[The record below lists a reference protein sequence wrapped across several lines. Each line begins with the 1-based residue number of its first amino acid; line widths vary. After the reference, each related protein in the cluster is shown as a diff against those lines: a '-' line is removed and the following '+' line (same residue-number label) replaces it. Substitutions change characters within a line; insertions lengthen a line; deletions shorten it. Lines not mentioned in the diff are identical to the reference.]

1 MLWQKS
7 YYLKKKQGR
16 EHLLRNQV
24 VFLVSRKKR
33 YKEVYLFVPK
43 VNKTCENSF
52 LSLPNLEAHI
62 LTSYSWKQKA
72 ENCSLFFVSC
82 SVKHLFD
89 IQSWD
94 SVFSKYPFSPARL
107 VGSDKPCRSRLFH
120 GHLFELQGRALLL
133 SKKRK
138 VGWSF
143 VLQITF
149 QRNYCSKC
157 FFWVCFFPHGFSTVL
172 RSFFKSWGVSCEF
185 LFVQK
190 GRNEKTFQNRQRFS
204 IGVNENFNLR
214 KKIGLFF
221 EITANFYLFIF
232 LIHVSKFEISSEVFI
247 RFLCLYPTSFFSQ
260 FYVLFKKVK
269 VYQLHFEAY

>member
-24 VFLVSRKKR
+24 VFLVSRKKS
-33 YKEVYLFVPK
+33 YKEMYLFVPK

-52 LSLPNLEAHI
+52 LSLPDLEAHI

-89 IQSWD
+89 IQSWN

-120 GHLFELQGRALLL
+120 GHLFELRGRAFTGFVVVQKKKSWLKFCFADNIPKELLQQMFFL
-133 SKKRK
+133 SL
-138 VGWSF
+138 F
-143 VLQITF
+143 
-149 QRNYCSKC
+149 
-157 FFWVCFFPHGFSTVL
+157 FST
-172 RSFFKSWGVSCEF
+172 RFFNCF
-185 LFVQK
+185 
-190 GRNEKTFQNRQRFS
+190 
-204 IGVNENFNLR
+204 
-214 KKIGLFF
+214 
-221 EITANFYLFIF
+221 
-232 LIHVSKFEISSEVFI
+232 EVF
-247 RFLCLYPTSFFSQ
+247 F
-260 FYVLFKKVK
+260 
-269 VYQLHFEAY
+269 